1 MWTEVNCFEMKKAFV
16 LGITV
21 LKSSILLMWFVLFI
35 SCKEECFITGFER
48 TLAVQEDRKLWCF
61 EALENNQYTFVRY
74 NQFFSD
80 KNYQWFGENMDLYET
95 VNLDGDESYEN
106 KWSFN
111 ETDSIFSLG
120 YPEMEYKLL
129 SYTKDTVFLKGNN
142 YEGNF
147 RMTRVLN

>member
-1 MWTEVNCFEMKKAFV
+1 M
-16 LGITV
+16 L
-21 LKSSILLMWFVLFI
+21 ILFLLI
-35 SCKEECFITGFER
+35 SCKEERFITDFER
-48 TLAVQEDRKLWCF
+48 TLAVEEDRKVWCF

-80 KNYQWFGENMDLYET
+80 KTYQWFGKDMVLQEKINFEGNENP
-95 VNLDGDESYEN
+95 ES

-111 ETDSIFSLG
+111 EVDSIFSLG

-147 RMTRVLN
+147 RMTRVLD

>member
-1 MWTEVNCFEMKKAFV
+1 MRT
-16 LGITV
+16 
-21 LKSSILLMWFVLFI
+21 SILLILFLLI
-35 SCKEECFITGFER
+35 SCKEEHFITDFER
-48 TLAVQEDRKLWCF
+48 TLAVEEDRKVWCF
-61 EALENNQYTFVRY
+61 EALEDNHYTFVRY

-80 KNYQWFGENMDLYET
+80 KTYQWFGGNMDLYET
-95 VNLDGDESYEN
+95 VNLDGNENFES

-129 SYTKDTVFLKGNN
+129 SYTKDTVFLIGNN

-147 RMTRVLN
+147 RMTRMLD